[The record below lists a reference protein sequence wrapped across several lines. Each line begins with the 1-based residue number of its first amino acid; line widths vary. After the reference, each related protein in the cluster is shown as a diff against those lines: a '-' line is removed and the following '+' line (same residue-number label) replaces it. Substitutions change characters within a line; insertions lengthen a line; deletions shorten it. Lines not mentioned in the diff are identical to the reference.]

1 MASLARAPLW
11 IGGQFLDLVCPS
23 LCASCGAGVDRP
35 GDTLCGSCW
44 GDLRQTLEA
53 IYCPGC
59 GHTIGSYSL
68 IDDHC
73 HQCQRHRRHVSRVV
87 RVGPYEQVLQQLIWA
102 LKYRHQSRLDRFL
115 GGLLAAA
122 VLGDARMG
130 QIDCLVP
137 VPLHWRRLWKR
148 KYNHAELLAR
158 QCRAALKGQGIDIP
172 VRTDLL
178 RVRATEPQFSL
189 PISRRAANLKDCFAV
204 RPDAPYT
211 GKHIC
216 LIDDITTTGTTLHIA
231 GRTLKNAGAA
241 RISAAVLAAAVNG

>member
-1 MASLARAPLW
+1 MSVLTSKTRFRSMASLARAPLW

-35 GDTLCGSCW
+35 GDALCRSCL

-59 GHTIGSYSL
+59 GHTVGGYSL
-68 IDDHC
+68 IDDRC
-73 HQCQRHRRHVSRVV
+73 HQCQRHRRHVSRIV

-137 VPLHWRRLWKR
+137 VPLHWRRLWQR

-178 RVRATEPQFSL
+178 RVRADRTPVLSAHQPEGRQSKRLFRCPAGCPLYRKTHL
-189 PISRRAANLKDCFAV
+189 PDR
-204 RPDAPYT
+204 
-211 GKHIC
+211 
-216 LIDDITTTGTTLHIA
+216 
-231 GRTLKNAGAA
+231 
-241 RISAAVLAAAVNG
+241 